1 MMKNKKMILIA
12 LAVVVVIGLMLGA
25 YLATRPETVA
35 GSKAITVTVVHSDGT
50 EKEFSY
56 KTDAEFLADV
66 LLAEGLIAGE
76 DGPYG
81 LTLITAD
88 GEEVVWERDNAY
100 WQIFVGEEAAV
111 VGVSQVPV
119 YDGSTY
125 TLEYTSL
132 G

>member
-1 MMKNKKMILIA
+1 MKNKKLIVIA
-12 LAVVVVIGLMLGA
+12 LAVVLVIAVLLGV
-25 YLATRPETVA
+25 YSATRPETA
-35 GSKAITVTVVHSDGT
+35 QGSKAITVTVAHSDGT

-56 KTDAEFLADV
+56 KTDAEYLADV

-76 DGPYG
+76 EGPYG

-100 WQIFVGEEAAV
+100 WQIFMDGEAAV
-111 VGVSQVPV
+111 VGVSQIPV
-119 YDGSTY
+119 YDGSNY
-125 TLEYTSL
+125 SLEYTSL

>member
-1 MMKNKKMILIA
+1 MKNKKLIVIA
-12 LAVVVVIGLMLGA
+12 LAVVLIIAVLLGV
-25 YLATRPETVA
+25 YSVTRPETA
-35 GSKAITVTVVHSDGT
+35 QGSKAITVKVIHSDGT

-100 WQIFVGEEAAV
+100 WQIFADNEAAV
-111 VGVSQVPV
+111 VGVSQIPV
-119 YDGSTY
+119 YDGSHY
-125 TLEYTSL
+125 SLEYTSL